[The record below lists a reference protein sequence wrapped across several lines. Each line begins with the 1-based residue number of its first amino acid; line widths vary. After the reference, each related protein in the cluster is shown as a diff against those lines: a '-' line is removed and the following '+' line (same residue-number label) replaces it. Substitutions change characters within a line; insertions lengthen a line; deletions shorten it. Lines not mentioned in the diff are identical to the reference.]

1 MSKLLYLCQL
11 LCMGVFFVLFLY
23 FEHSGDVIIV
33 LIVECKI
40 LMWPILDEHC
50 HLHLSLFYFSLFQP
64 FMNPA
69 MDIFLQMSTD
79 SPFLP
84 PFLESCSNE
93 TWFRTV
99 AMVLRAPRQDIK
111 LLERLSI
118 VLQKLSKLR

>member
-1 MSKLLYLCQL
+1 
-11 LCMGVFFVLFLY
+11 
-23 FEHSGDVIIV
+23 
-33 LIVECKI
+33 
-40 LMWPILDEHC
+40 
-50 HLHLSLFYFSLFQP
+50 
-64 FMNPA
+64 MNPA

-84 PFLESCSNE
+84 PFLDSCSNE

-118 VLQKLSKLR
+118 VLQKLSKLRYRQQKPAQTKDFENIRG